1 MGGDVAVESAPGVG
15 STFTVTLTLHA
26 ALADSPLKTLLRPVA
41 RTSARVDARP
51 GESPRVLV
59 VEDHPVNREV
69 LVLQL
74 ELLGI
79 AADSVENGVDALEAW
94 ARGRYAAVLADIH
107 MPTWM
112 AMSWRGGCAPPKP
125 TAAPFTRRSL
135 RSLPTP

>member
-1 MGGDVAVESAPGVG
+1 MMRWRTRRSRRCSGLLPELRRESTRG
-15 STFTVTLTLHA
+15 
-26 ALADSPLKTLLRPVA
+26 
-41 RTSARVDARP
+41 
-51 GESPRVLV
+51 LV

-107 MPTWM
+107 MPHM
-112 AMSWRGGCAPPKP
+112 DGHEL
-125 TAAPFTRRSL
+125 TRRIRAAETEGSG
-135 RSLPTP
+135 RTPVVAVTANAMK